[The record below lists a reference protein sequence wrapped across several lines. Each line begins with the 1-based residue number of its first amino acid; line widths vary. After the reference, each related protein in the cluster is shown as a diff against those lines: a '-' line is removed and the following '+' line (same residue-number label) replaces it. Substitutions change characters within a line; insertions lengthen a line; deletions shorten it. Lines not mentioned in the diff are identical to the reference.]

1 MKEAME
7 VIVETRKSTRLL
19 TFVQSGIDSES
30 HILLMHL
37 ILKMP
42 PTAGDP
48 STVSRP
54 EWPRG
59 LNQLG
64 NTCYLNSLLQVL
76 IPHMAQFSTGAQY
89 FPLVPLHDQGSP
101 GHYSNRQTNDP

>member
-7 VIVETRKSTRLL
+7 VIAETRKSTRLL
-19 TFVQSGIDSES
+19 NFVQSGIDSEF
-30 HILLMHL
+30 HIVL
-37 ILKMP
+37 IELIF
-42 PTAGDP
+42 TIAAAGDP
-48 STVSRP
+48 SSVSRP

-76 IPHMAQFSTGAQY
+76 VSFLA
-89 FPLVPLHDQGSP
+89 
-101 GHYSNRQTNDP
+101 

>member
-7 VIVETRKSTRLL
+7 VIAETRKSTRLL
-19 TFVQSGIDSES
+19 TFVQSGIDSEFCIS
-30 HILLMHL
+30 LLHL
-37 ILKMP
+37 ILKSLA
-42 PTAGDP
+42 AGDP

-76 IPHMAQFSTGAQY
+76 DFCMA
-89 FPLVPLHDQGSP
+89 
-101 GHYSNRQTNDP
+101 

>member
-7 VIVETRKSTRLL
+7 VIAETRNSTRLL
-19 TFVQSGIDSES
+19 TFVQSGIDSEFCLRLGIFS
-30 HILLMHL
+30 LQS
-37 ILKMP
+37 P
-42 PTAGDP
+42 AAGDP

-64 NTCYLNSLLQVL
+64 NTCYLNSLLQVIISSRL
-76 IPHMAQFSTGAQY
+76 DLGHDAQ
-89 FPLVPLHDQGSP
+89 
-101 GHYSNRQTNDP
+101 